1 METLRVATVAGKQWG
16 VIGISQLRDCGVT
29 ASTVSR
35 WRQRGTLHLLHP
47 GVYAFG
53 HRSIPIDGRMVAA
66 LLHAGPDSSLSHAT
80 AAWWWGLTDEEPVV
94 IEVSST
100 AHSRSCKGVFVH
112 QRRHFDATRYRRFPI
127 TTIQQTL
134 LDFAATASVTAV
146 RRALAEADYR
156 KLLDPDAVA
165 ATAGRGRPG
174 SARLREAL
182 ARHQPRLARTRSQ
195 LEREFLGL
203 CERAGIPLPDVNA
216 RVNGWTVDALWRRER
231 VVVELDG
238 YDNHR
243 TPAQIERDRR
253 KELQL
258 RAAGFV
264 VLRYTWDQINDES
277 HAVVAD
283 VLAMLERAAA

>member
-1 METLRVATVAGKQWG
+1 
-16 VIGISQLRDCGVT
+16 
-29 ASTVSR
+29 
-35 WRQRGTLHLLHP
+35 
-47 GVYAFG
+47 VYAFG
-53 HRSIPIDGRMVAA
+53 HRSIPIEGRMVAA

-94 IEVSST
+94 VEVSST
-100 AHSRSCKGVFVH
+100 GHSRSCKGVVVR
-112 QRRHFDATRYRRFPI
+112 QRRHFDTTRYRRFPI
-127 TTIQQTL
+127 TTIRQTL
-134 LDFAATASVTAV
+134 LDFAAIASLTAV

-156 KLLDPDAVA
+156 KLLDPDEVA
-165 ATAGRGRPG
+165 AIAGRGRPG
-174 SARLREAL
+174 SARLRKAL

-195 LEREFLGL
+195 LEREFLEL
-203 CERAGIPLPDVNA
+203 CGRAGIPPPEVNA

-253 KELQL
+253 KELEL

-264 VLRYTWDQINDES
+264 VARYTWYQIKGEFE
-277 HAVVAD
+277 AVIAD
-283 VLAMLERAAA
+283 VLAMLEGPAA